1 MAVEAAAGRRTGES
15 EPARGFAFALAAYL
29 AWGFL
34 PLYMKAVAFVP
45 AVEVVAHRIIW
56 SVPVAAAILWWL
68 GRTSDLKAA
77 FRSPRTLMMATLTAF
92 LISINWAIYVWAVG
106 AGRAVEAALGYY
118 INPLVNVLLGAVLLG
133 ERLKP
138 AQLAAVGFA
147 VGAVA
152 ILSLET
158 RGLPWVSLALAFSFA
173 FYGFFRK
180 TLPVGAAQGFMLE
193 VLILSIPALGFVV
206 YTGMEGTSHFLND
219 GPQAVVLL
227 LIAGP
232 ITTVPLI
239 LYASGAK
246 LLRFATLGL
255 MQYIAPTIMFL
266 IAVLVFREPFSSA
279 EATAFGLI
287 WAALALYSW
296 SMLRSVRG

>member
-1 MAVEAAAGRRTGES
+1 MAVEAAISGRTGEK

-34 PLYMKAVAFVP
+34 PLYMKAVAFIP
-45 AVEVVAHRIIW
+45 AVEVVAHRIVW
-56 SVPVAAAILWWL
+56 SVPVAGAILWWL
-68 GRTSDLKAA
+68 GRTGDLKAA
-77 FRSPRTLMMATLTAF
+77 LRSPRLLLMATLTAS
-92 LISINWAIYVWAVG
+92 LISVNWAIYVWAIG

-118 INPLVNVLLGAVLLG
+118 INPLVNVLLGAILLG
-133 ERLKP
+133 ERLGRP
-138 AQLAAVGFA
+138 QLAAVGLA

-152 ILSLET
+152 ILTVET

-180 TLPVGAAQGFMLE
+180 TLPLGAAQGFMLE
-193 VLILSIPALGFVV
+193 VLILSVPALGFVA
-206 YTGMEGTSHFLND
+206 YTAMEGTSHFLND
-219 GPQAVVLL
+219 GATAVIL
-227 LIAGP
+227 LIAAGP
-232 ITTVPLI
+232 ITTIPLI

-246 LLRFATLGL
+246 LLRFSTLGL

-266 IAVLVFREPFSSA
+266 IAVLIFQEPFSRA

-287 WAALALYSW
+287 WAALALYS
-296 SMLRSVRG
+296 